1 MQQPLKVKIFMDA
14 SPSGIEEQTN
24 AWIASVSPITI
35 IKTETLVTAAAG
47 KPSEGSHPCIV
58 VTIWYEPPAP
68 DRERPGFRVG

>member
-35 IKTETLVTAAAG
+35 IKTETVVTAVAG
-47 KPSEGSHPCIV
+47 KPSEGTRPCIV